1 MARSFSTKRE
11 NLNSR
16 EEKSDPQEIYSTHES
31 EPLRKILN
39 YEIKVLTHK
48 KKKKTHE
55 GMNPRKQATQ
65 ETHQG
70 TRPTKLSRLLYI

>member
-16 EEKSDPQEIYSTHES
+16 EEKSDPREIYSTHES

-48 KKKKTHE
+48 KKKDPWGYEPPKTSNPGDPPGHETHE
-55 GMNPRKQATQ
+55 T
-65 ETHQG
+65 
-70 TRPTKLSRLLYI
+70 